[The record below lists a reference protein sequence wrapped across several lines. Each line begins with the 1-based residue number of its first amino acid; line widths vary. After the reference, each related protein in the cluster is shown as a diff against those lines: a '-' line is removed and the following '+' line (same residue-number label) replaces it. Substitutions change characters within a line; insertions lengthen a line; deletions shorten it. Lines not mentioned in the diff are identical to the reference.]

1 MNICIVGAGA
11 IGGLL
16 GARLAQAGHEVSL
29 IARGA
34 HLAALRA
41 DGLRLR
47 SNKESLS
54 LRVNAS
60 DSVAGF
66 GPQDAVFIALKAY
79 SIADMLPR
87 LAPLMGPQTMVIPA
101 INGIPWWYFYKEGG
115 RFDGERIDCLDPGA
129 AMLRSL
135 DSGRILGCVVH
146 ASAEVVE
153 PGVIEH
159 TAGRRFILG
168 EPDGSL
174 SERAERM
181 AAALEAAGLDA
192 PLSQRI
198 RDDIWTKLV
207 GNLAFNPVCALTAAR
222 MDEAMNNP
230 AIVELTR
237 TVMSEGMRVGEAYG
251 ARFAITI
258 EERLHMAQRIGSA
271 KVSMLQDLERGRP
284 IESDAIVGAV
294 CEFARRAGVP
304 TPATDLI
311 CTLIRQRG
319 MSAARARSAVA
330 GTAAG
335 LRPANE
341 VI

>member
-1 MNICIVGAGA
+1 MKICIIGAGS

-16 GARLAQAGHEVSL
+16 GARLAHAGHEVNL

-34 HLAALRA
+34 HLAAMRA
-41 DGLRLR
+41 SGLKLR
-47 SNKESLS
+47 SKEESLA

-60 DSVAGF
+60 DNVAGL
-66 GPQDAVFIALKAY
+66 GRQDAVFITLKAY

-87 LAPLMGPQTMVIPA
+87 LTPLMDSQTVVIPA

-115 RFDGERIDCLDPGA
+115 RFDGEPVACIDPGGSV
-129 AMLRSL
+129 LRSL
-135 DSGRILGCVVH
+135 DCGRILGCVVH
-146 ASAEVVE
+146 VAAEVVK

-174 SERAERM
+174 SERAERV
-181 AAALEAAGLDA
+181 AAVLEEAGLEA
-192 PLSQRI
+192 PLSERI
-198 RDDIWTKLV
+198 RDDVWTKLI
-207 GNLAFNPVCALTAAR
+207 GNLAFNPICALTAAR
-222 MDEAMNNP
+222 MDQAMNNP
-230 AIVELTR
+230 AIIELTR

-251 ARFAITI
+251 AKLGITI
-258 EERLHMAQRIGSA
+258 EERLHMARRIGNA
-271 KVSMLQDLERGRP
+271 KVSMMQDLERGRP
-284 IESDAIVGAV
+284 IESEAIVGAV

-319 MSAARARSAVA
+319 ISVAR
-330 GTAAG
+330 
-335 LRPANE
+335 
-341 VI
+341 

>member
-1 MNICIVGAGA
+1 MKICVIGAGA

-16 GARLAQAGHEVSL
+16 GARLAQAGHELSF

-34 HLAALRA
+34 HLAAMRA
-41 DGLRLR
+41 DGLTLR
-47 SNKESLS
+47 SKKQTLT

-60 DSVAGF
+60 DSVAAF

-79 SIADMLPR
+79 GIADMLPR
-87 LAPLMGPQTMVIPA
+87 LAPLLDPQTLVIPA

-115 RFDGERIDCLDPGA
+115 RFDGEAVASIDPGGG
-129 AMLRSL
+129 MLRSL
-135 DSGRILGCVVH
+135 DCARILGCVVH
-146 ASAEVVE
+146 AAAEVVQ

-168 EPDGSL
+168 EPDGSR

-181 AAALEAAGLDA
+181 AAALEEAGLEA

-198 RDDIWTKLV
+198 RDDVWTKLI
-207 GNLAFNPVCALTAAR
+207 GNLAFNPICALTAAR
-222 MDEAMNNP
+222 MDQAMNNP

-251 ARFAITI
+251 ARFGVSID
-258 EERLHMAQRIGSA
+258 ERLRMAQRIGSA

-284 IESDAIVGAV
+284 IESEAIVGAV
-294 CEFARRAGVP
+294 CELGRRAGVP
-304 TPATDLI
+304 TPTTDLI

-319 MSAARARSAVA
+319 LQA
-330 GTAAG
+330 GQ
-335 LRPANE
+335 
-341 VI
+341 

>member
-16 GARLAQAGHEVSL
+16 GARLAQAGHAVSF

-34 HLAALRA
+34 HLAAMRA
-41 DGLRLR
+41 DGLKLR
-47 SNKESLS
+47 SKKESLT

-60 DSVAGF
+60 DSVAGL
-66 GPQDAVFIALKAY
+66 GLQDAVFIALKAY

-87 LAPLMGPQTMVIPA
+87 LAPLMGPQTVVIPA
-101 INGIPWWYFYKEGG
+101 INGIPWWYFHKEGG
-115 RFDGERIDCLDPGA
+115 RFDGDPVGCIDPGG

-135 DSGRILGCVVH
+135 DCGRILGCVVY

-159 TAGRRFILG
+159 TAGRRFVLG
-168 EPDGSL
+168 EPDGSR
-174 SERAERM
+174 SERAGRV
-181 AAALEAAGLDA
+181 AAALGEAGLDA

-198 RDDIWTKLV
+198 RDDIWTKLI
-207 GNLAFNPVCALTAAR
+207 GNLAFNPICALTAAR
-222 MDEAMNNP
+222 MDQAMNNP

-237 TVMSEGMRVGEAYG
+237 TVMGEGMRVGEAYG
-251 ARFAITI
+251 ARFGISV
-258 EERLHMAQRIGSA
+258 EERLEMAKRLGST
-271 KVSMLQDLERGRP
+271 KVSTLQDLERGRP
-284 IESDAIVGAV
+284 IESEAIVGAV

-319 MSAARARSAVA
+319 MSAAQ
-330 GTAAG
+330 
-335 LRPANE
+335 
-341 VI
+341 